1 MDAWSIRRTLKL
13 RLRGRARGRLLAT
26 CRMPCGAT
34 HHLQSARYAP
44 DPAGASAQAEARIPA
59 EATIRRGS
67 TGRTIRAAR
76 AACFRVEQQPIGDA
90 GTSAE
95 RDGRP
100 RLRAWH
106 QLERSRIWNRTS
118 DRHRR
123 GWTEARRTRGAE
135 PTEWGP
141 SRAVGARHSVH
152 DNTSCIRER
161 STERLS
167 AAMRAIM
174 SEVLLLKGG
183 SQRHNSDIEADVAL
197 SRCAPSGP
205 RSLMP
210 VVSRTRS
217 RSLAVSLTPAGAR
230 AAHDC
235 RVPPQMSPTD

>member
-1 MDAWSIRRTLKL
+1 L

-205 RSLMP
+205 RSLTP
-210 VVSRTRS
+210 VVRR
-217 RSLAVSLTPAGAR
+217 TPAV
-230 AAHDC
+230 AANA
-235 RVPPQMSPTD
+235 